1 MMIKHSVRLD
11 SISEYYFS
19 KKLREVRSLIDK
31 GKDIINLGIGSPDL
45 LPPKSSIKSMTNALN
60 QENAHKYQSYNG
72 IKKYRDEISNFYNSY
87 FDVQLDSEHEIIPLI
102 GSKEGIFHI
111 SMSFLEKNDKVLV
124 PNPGYP
130 TYSSISNL
138 LGNEIIY
145 YDLTEKNN
153 WLPNIEEL
161 NNLDL
166 SDVKIMWINYPHMP
180 TGSNATIS
188 FFEELINFAKTNN
201 ILLINDNPYSFI
213 LNDNPISLMNVN
225 GAMEVCIELNS
236 LSKSFNMAG
245 WRLGFAVGNKS
256 FISNI
261 LKVKS
266 NIDSGMF
273 YPLQIGAISALN
285 QSKEWFTSLN
295 NIYSERRLLVWDLA
309 DKLGCTYSKNTS
321 GMFVWAKINQEINSI
336 DYINNLLTKYGI
348 FVAPGSIFGSNGEG
362 YIRLSLCSSKKN
374 IIKAIERL

>member
-1 MMIKHSVRLD
+1 MIKHSVRLD

-285 QSKEWFTSLN
+285 QSKDWFTSLN
-295 NIYSERRLLVWDLA
+295 NIYSERRILVWDLA
-309 DKLGCTYSKNTS
+309 DKLGCTYSKNKS
-321 GMFVWAKINQEINSI
+321 GMFVWAKISQDINSI
-336 DYINNLLTKYGI
+336 DYIDNLLTKYGI

>member
-1 MMIKHSVRLD
+1 MIKHSVRLD

-72 IKKYRDEISNFYNSY
+72 IKKYRDEISNFYHSY

-285 QSKEWFTSLN
+285 QSKDWFTSLN
-295 NIYSERRLLVWDLA
+295 NIYSERRILVWDLA

-321 GMFVWAKINQEINSI
+321 GMFVWAKISQDINSI
-336 DYINNLLTKYGI
+336 DYIDNLLTKYGI

>member
-1 MMIKHSVRLD
+1 MIKHSVRLD

-153 WLPNIEEL
+153 WLPNIEEI

-225 GAMEVCIELNS
+225 GAKEVCIELNS

-321 GMFVWAKINQEINSI
+321 GMFVWAKINQDINSI

>member
-1 MMIKHSVRLD
+1 MIKHSVRLD

-19 KKLREVRSLIDK
+19 KKLREVRTLIDK

-138 LGNEIIY
+138 LGNDIIY

-285 QSKEWFTSLN
+285 QSKDWFTSLN
-295 NIYSERRLLVWDLA
+295 NIYSERRILVWDLA

-321 GMFVWAKINQEINSI
+321 GMFVWAKISQDINSI
-336 DYINNLLTKYGI
+336 DYIDNLLTKYGI

-362 YIRLSLCSSKKN
+362 YIRISLCSSKKN

>member
-1 MMIKHSVRLD
+1 MIKHSVRLD

-225 GAMEVCIELNS
+225 GAKEVCIELNS

-256 FISNI
+256 FITNI

-285 QSKEWFTSLN
+285 QSKDWFTSLN
-295 NIYSERRLLVWDLA
+295 NIYSERRILVWDLA

-336 DYINNLLTKYGI
+336 DYIDNLLTKYGI

>member
-1 MMIKHSVRLD
+1 MIKHSVRLD

-245 WRLGFAVGNKS
+245 WRLGFAIGNKS

-285 QSKEWFTSLN
+285 QSKDWFTSLN
-295 NIYSERRLLVWDLA
+295 NIYSERRILVWDLA

-321 GMFVWAKINQEINSI
+321 GMFVWAKISQDINSI
-336 DYINNLLTKYGI
+336 DYIDNLLTKYGI

-362 YIRLSLCSSKKN
+362 YIRISLCSSKKN

>member
-1 MMIKHSVRLD
+1 MIKHSVRLD

-19 KKLREVRSLIDK
+19 KKLREVRTLIDK

-102 GSKEGIFHI
+102 GSKEGVFHI

-138 LGNEIIY
+138 LGNDIIY

-285 QSKEWFTSLN
+285 QSKDWFTSLN
-295 NIYSERRLLVWDLA
+295 NIYSERRILVWDLA

-321 GMFVWAKINQEINSI
+321 GMFVWAKISQDINSI
-336 DYINNLLTKYGI
+336 DYIDNLLTKYGI

-362 YIRLSLCSSKKN
+362 YIRISLCSSKKN

>member
-1 MMIKHSVRLD
+1 MIKHSVRLD

-285 QSKEWFTSLN
+285 QSKDWFTSLN
-295 NIYSERRLLVWDLA
+295 NIYSERRILVWDLA

-321 GMFVWAKINQEINSI
+321 GMFVWAKINQDINSI
-336 DYINNLLTKYGI
+336 DYIDNLLTKYGI

>member
-1 MMIKHSVRLD
+1 MIKHSVRLD

-285 QSKEWFTSLN
+285 QSKDWFISLN
-295 NIYSERRLLVWDLA
+295 NIYSERRILVWELA

-321 GMFVWAKINQEINSI
+321 GMFVWAKISQDINSI
-336 DYINNLLTKYGI
+336 DYIDNLLTKYGI

-362 YIRLSLCSSKKN
+362 YIRISLCSSKKN

>member
-1 MMIKHSVRLD
+1 MIKHSVRLD

-285 QSKEWFTSLN
+285 QSKDWFTSLN
-295 NIYSERRLLVWDLA
+295 NIYSERRILVWDLA

>member
-1 MMIKHSVRLD
+1 MIKHSVRLD

-166 SDVKIMWINYPHMP
+166 SHVKIMWINYPHMP

-285 QSKEWFTSLN
+285 QSKDWFTSLN
-295 NIYSERRLLVWDLA
+295 NIYSERRILVWDLA

-321 GMFVWAKINQEINSI
+321 GMFVWAKISQDINSI
-336 DYINNLLTKYGI
+336 DYIDNLLTKYGI

-362 YIRLSLCSSKKN
+362 YIRISLCSSKKN

>member
-1 MMIKHSVRLD
+1 MIKHSVRLD

-153 WLPNIEEL
+153 WLPNIEEI

-225 GAMEVCIELNS
+225 GAKEVCIELNS

>member
-1 MMIKHSVRLD
+1 MIKHSVRLD

-285 QSKEWFTSLN
+285 QSKDWFTSLN
-295 NIYSERRLLVWDLA
+295 NIYSERRILVWDLA

-321 GMFVWAKINQEINSI
+321 GMFVWAKISQDINSI
-336 DYINNLLTKYGI
+336 DYIDNLLTKYGI

>member
-1 MMIKHSVRLD
+1 MIKHSVRLD

-225 GAMEVCIELNS
+225 GAKEVCIELNS

-285 QSKEWFTSLN
+285 QSKDWFTSLN
-295 NIYSERRLLVWDLA
+295 NIYSERRILVWDLA

>member
-1 MMIKHSVRLD
+1 MIKHSVRLD

-225 GAMEVCIELNS
+225 GAKEVCIELNS

-285 QSKEWFTSLN
+285 QSKDWFTSLN
-295 NIYSERRLLVWDLA
+295 NIYSERRILVWDLA
-309 DKLGCTYSKNTS
+309 DKLGCKYSKNTS
-321 GMFVWAKINQEINSI
+321 GMFVWAKISQDINSI
-336 DYINNLLTKYGI
+336 DYIDNLLTKYGI

-362 YIRLSLCSSKKN
+362 YIRISLCSSKKN

>member
-1 MMIKHSVRLD
+1 MIKHSVRLD

-19 KKLREVRSLIDK
+19 KKLREVRTLIDK

-180 TGSNATIS
+180 TGSYATIS

-225 GAMEVCIELNS
+225 GAKEVCIELNS

>member
-87 FDVQLDSEHEIIPLI
+87 FDVQLDSEHEILPLI

-111 SMSFLEKNDKVLV
+111 SMSILEKNDKVLV

-153 WLPNIEEL
+153 WLPNIEEI

-225 GAMEVCIELNS
+225 GAKEVCIELNS

>member
-1 MMIKHSVRLD
+1 MIKHSVRLD

-19 KKLREVRSLIDK
+19 KKLREVRTLIDK
-31 GKDIINLGIGSPDL
+31 GKNIINLGIGSPDL

-285 QSKEWFTSLN
+285 QSKDWFTSLN
-295 NIYSERRLLVWDLA
+295 NIYSERRILVWDLA

-321 GMFVWAKINQEINSI
+321 GMFVWAKISQDINSI
-336 DYINNLLTKYGI
+336 DYIDNLLTKYGI

-362 YIRLSLCSSKKN
+362 YIRISLCSSKKN

>member
-1 MMIKHSVRLD
+1 MIKHSERLD

-285 QSKEWFTSLN
+285 QSKDWFTSLN
-295 NIYSERRLLVWDLA
+295 NIYSERRVLVWDLA
-309 DKLGCTYSKNTS
+309 DKLGCTYSKNKS

>member
-1 MMIKHSVRLD
+1 MIKHSVRLD

-87 FDVQLDSEHEIIPLI
+87 FDVQLNSEHEIIPLI

-285 QSKEWFTSLN
+285 QSKDWFTSLN
-295 NIYSERRLLVWDLA
+295 NIYSERRILVWDLA

-321 GMFVWAKINQEINSI
+321 GMFVWAKISQDINSI
-336 DYINNLLTKYGI
+336 DYIDNLLTKYGI

>member
-1 MMIKHSVRLD
+1 MIKHSVRLD

-19 KKLREVRSLIDK
+19 KKLREVRYLIDK

-153 WLPNIEEL
+153 WLPNIQEL

-245 WRLGFAVGNKS
+245 WRLGFAIGNKS

-285 QSKEWFTSLN
+285 QSKDWFTSLN
-295 NIYSERRLLVWDLA
+295 NIYSERRILVWDLA

-321 GMFVWAKINQEINSI
+321 GMFVWAKISQDINSI
-336 DYINNLLTKYGI
+336 DYIDNLLTKYGI

-362 YIRLSLCSSKKN
+362 YIRISLCSSKKN